1 MLAPPH
7 IPLHYKVRT
16 GVGARWVFGERQRM
30 GDLELGDG
38 VLGVEGGFGDG
49 GVVSV
54 EGVVSA
60 GAQ

>member
-1 MLAPPH
+1 
-7 IPLHYKVRT
+7 
-16 GVGARWVFGERQRM
+16 M

-38 VLGVEGGFGDG
+38 VLGVGWWGKG